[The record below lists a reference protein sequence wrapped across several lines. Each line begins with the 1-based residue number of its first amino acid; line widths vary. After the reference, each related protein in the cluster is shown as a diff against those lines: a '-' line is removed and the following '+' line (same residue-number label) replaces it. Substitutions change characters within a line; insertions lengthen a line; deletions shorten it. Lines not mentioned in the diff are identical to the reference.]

1 MLTLIKKDAYIVV
14 AVLLE
19 SGPIR
24 PVYVRKSSL
33 SFQHKQSTERPQ
45 IMDAQTV
52 VFILLVVYAIAEF
65 IRSYG
70 LLLLA
75 VGLIATLTIAWRRH
89 A

>member
-1 MLTLIKKDAYIVV
+1 
-14 AVLLE
+14 
-19 SGPIR
+19 
-24 PVYVRKSSL
+24 
-33 SFQHKQSTERPQ
+33 
-45 IMDAQTV
+45 MDAQTV

>member
-33 SFQHKQSTERPQ
+33 SFQHKQSTERPL
-45 IMDAQTV
+45 MDAQTV
-52 VFILLVVYAIAEF
+52 VFILLAVYAVAEF
-65 IRSYG
+65 VRNYG

-75 VGLIATLTIAWRRH
+75 IGLVATLTVAWRRH